1 MLVHKKAPGN
11 TRRTNTKETSRHEA
25 ADYRK
30 ASIVTDSHDNRVIVI
45 IFFLQLVSDFFGLM
59 RGCHL
64 SSCKTSGTGTVSKTK
79 TQHPDVLV
87 NVQQLQITRL
97 KLVTDISNVWR
108 GKR

>member
-45 IFFLQLVSDFFGLM
+45 IFFLQLVSDFFPSILLGNGIL
-59 RGCHL
+59 CI
-64 SSCKTSGTGTVSKTK
+64 
-79 TQHPDVLV
+79 
-87 NVQQLQITRL
+87 NERL
-97 KLVTDISNVWR
+97 PSVIL
-108 GKR
+108 